1 MPAGTRTLPKKIGCL
16 GGREGK
22 ARAAE
27 KAHAIIE
34 ILQGKEIYVTL
45 KILLKV
51 AEMAKS
57 TYEYAVKRI
66 DADPDRELKDRIKR
80 VFDENHGRYGY
91 RRITAEISKE
101 GKVNHKKIQRL
112 MKEMELYA
120 RQPRGKYNSFR
131 GNVGKTA
138 PNILDRR
145 FEATKPFEKWVTDVS
160 EFHFPWGKVYLS
172 PILNL
177 FNHEIVGYDISRNPN
192 FRQTV
197 NMLKMAFSGRK
208 DFGGMILHS
217 DQGWQYR
224 MKRYQ
229 LMLKEHNIVQSM
241 SRKGNCHDNA
251 VMENFFGRLKT
262 EMFYGHEYEF
272 HDYDTFKAALEEYI
286 LWWNEKRI
294 QAKLNW
300 LAPHE
305 VLTNW
310 NANVVR

>member
-1 MPAGTRTLPKKIGCL
+1 
-16 GGREGK
+16 
-22 ARAAE
+22 
-27 KAHAIIE
+27 
-34 ILQGKEIYVTL
+34 
-45 KILLKV
+45 
-51 AEMAKS
+51 MAKS

-172 PILNL
+172 PILDL

-251 VMENFFGRLKT
+251 VMENYFGRLKT
-262 EMFYGHEYEF
+262 KMFYGHEYEF
-272 HDYDTFKAALEEYI
+272 HDYDTFKTALEEYI

>member
-1 MPAGTRTLPKKIGCL
+1 
-16 GGREGK
+16 
-22 ARAAE
+22 
-27 KAHAIIE
+27 
-34 ILQGKEIYVTL
+34 
-45 KILLKV
+45 
-51 AEMAKS
+51 MAKS

-160 EFHFPWGKVYLS
+160 EFHFPWGMVYLS
-172 PILNL
+172 PILDL

-192 FRQTV
+192 FRQ
-197 NMLKMAFSGRK
+197 M
-208 DFGGMILHS
+208 
-217 DQGWQYR
+217 
-224 MKRYQ
+224 
-229 LMLKEHNIVQSM
+229 LMLK
-241 SRKGNCHDNA
+241 
-251 VMENFFGRLKT
+251 
-262 EMFYGHEYEF
+262 
-272 HDYDTFKAALEEYI
+272 
-286 LWWNEKRI
+286 
-294 QAKLNW
+294 
-300 LAPHE
+300 
-305 VLTNW
+305 
-310 NANVVR
+310 